1 MCKEFIVRSAFLII
15 YFYMLESNWTVL
27 DFHRKLKGISNR
39 KEVGLA

>member
-27 DFHRKLKGISNR
+27 DFQKVERHFKQEK
-39 KEVGLA
+39 K